1 MENCRFSANAQRQRA
16 ANESQAAL
24 CYRLAEAWWDDLIA
38 LTVRDRNHHVE
49 SSLTR
54 LVEDQRIHEQSCNHR
69 WLTSGAGACKQARE
83 APGTA
88 TAMFGG
94 WAADNKGCCSGS
106 KLGIFDWRAMAA
118 SGAWSIPSFYN
129 AQKNLKLISVTQNEQ
144 LTKQR

>member
-54 LVEDQRIHEQSCNHR
+54 LVEDQQIHELMSRGNHR
-69 WLTSGAGACKQARE
+69 
-83 APGTA
+83 
-88 TAMFGG
+88 
-94 WAADNKGCCSGS
+94 
-106 KLGIFDWRAMAA
+106 
-118 SGAWSIPSFYN
+118 
-129 AQKNLKLISVTQNEQ
+129 
-144 LTKQR
+144 